1 MSHSNFTKIL
11 VVLVA
16 LLACVS
22 LAQADV
28 LSFTPATV
36 ALTFQKP
43 ATVGSGVGVS
53 VKATTSTFFAVE
65 PTSVPFWLTM
75 SAMSGTANSTGVT
88 VTFTPSALGATL
100 GAGSYYANVNFDV
113 VGSSALTVLAV
124 PVSLVVTDP
133 APTVTVT
140 GGSGLTFNWTQASTF
155 PTQTLQVFS
164 SNEPVAFTVSAAVSA
179 PTVPANWV
187 QVNHTSG
194 VAYSWGTPVVV
205 SFNQLVAVNANIGST
220 LAGTVTIT
228 PAGGTAIVTN
238 VAITVTPPVAA
249 ITSLWPAAI
258 PPQASAGDTDTYN
271 IMVIGTG
278 FVSGTTAVTVAGTS
292 FTTGLT
298 VVNGSTMI
306 LAIPSKA
313 NLKTAGSVVITAKNN
328 TPDTAASR
336 TLSVTAA
343 PIIYAVTN
351 SASYQQESPGATPN
365 VAPYEL
371 ISIFGDNFGPTGST
385 VVPGSP
391 DSFGLFS
398 AALPTTSPST
408 VVNFYKW
415 VASTSTSTFI
425 AAAPLLFVSQQQINV
440 VVPAG
445 VAGTTAAPITQVKIS
460 VSYNGVEGVKQ
471 LASVVAAD
479 PGIFTTAANGTGQG
493 AILNSDYT
501 ANSSAFAAKA
511 GNTVMIYMAGLGAP
525 TSAGANTT
533 ATTAPTYPAKC
544 LSTANYM
551 AAVNG
556 ASSHP
561 NPLWS
566 GIDGIDGAVI
576 ESSLFAANTSPTGGY
591 AVFPP
596 CMATAPTVTIGGKSA
611 TVSYAGW
618 VADSVGGLYQI
629 NATVPAS
636 GVTPGNSVPVLVTV
650 GTGASAVTSQ
660 PGVTMAVVATGG
672 H

>member
-28 LSFTPATV
+28 SPLTATPSTV

-43 ATVGSGVGVS
+43 ATAGLGAGVL
-53 VKATTSTFFAVE
+53 VKATASTFFTVE
-65 PTSVPFWLTM
+65 PTSVPFWLTL
-75 SAMSGTANSTGVT
+75 SAMNGTANSTGVT

-140 GGSGLTFNWTQASTF
+140 GGSGLTFNWTQGSAF
-155 PTQTLQVFS
+155 PTKTLNVFS
-164 SNEPVAFTVSAAVSA
+164 SNEPVAFTVTAAVSG
-179 PTVPANWV
+179 PTVPANWI

-205 SFNQLVAVNANIGST
+205 TFNSLIGVNANIGNT

-238 VAITVTPPVAA
+238 VVITVTPPVAA

-258 PPQASAGDTDTYN
+258 PPQTGAGDTDTYT
-271 IMVIGTG
+271 IIATGTG
-278 FVSGTTAVTVAGTS
+278 FVSGTTAVTVAGVA

-313 NLKTAGSVVITAKNN
+313 DLLTAGPVVITAKNN
-328 TPDTAASR
+328 TPDMAATA
-336 TLSVTAA
+336 TLTVTSA

-351 SASYQQESPGATPN
+351 GASYQQESPGATPD
-365 VAPYEL
+365 VAPYDL
-371 ISIFGDNFGPTGST
+371 VSIFGDNFGPTAGA
-385 VVPGSP
+385 VVLGAP
-391 DSFGLFS
+391 DTSFFKFPVSLASGGHNI
-398 AALPTTSPST
+398 A
-408 VVNFYKW
+408 VNFYKG
-415 VASTSTSTFI
+415 SDGTLI
-425 AAAPLLFVSQQQINV
+425 GQAPLLFASEFQINV
-440 VVPAG
+440 LVPAG
-445 VAGTTAAPITQVKIS
+445 VTGNATVKIS
-460 VSYNGVEGVKQ
+460 VTYNAVESAKLV
-471 LASVVAAD
+471 ANVVAAD
-479 PGIFTTAANGTGQG
+479 PAIFTTAANGTGQA
-493 AILNSDYT
+493 AILNSDYS
-501 ANSSAFAAKA
+501 ANSSTAKA
-511 GNTVMIYMAGLGAP
+511 NVGSTVMIYAAGLGAP
-525 TSAGANTT
+525 TSTGADT
-533 ATTAPTYPAKC
+533 ASATAAAFPKSCISTAPA
-544 LSTANYM
+544 YM
-551 AAVNG
+551 GAVNG
-556 ASSHP
+556 QASKPS
-561 NPLWS
+561 PLWTN
-566 GIDGIDGAVI
+566 IDGAVI
-576 ESSLFAANTSPTGGY
+576 QSALLAKN
-591 AVFPP
+591 VFPP
-596 CMATAPTVTIGGKSA
+596 CFTTSPTVTICGKTA
-611 TVSYAGW
+611 TVTYAGF

-629 NATVPAS
+629 NATVPS
-636 GVTPGNSVPVLVTV
+636 CVTPGNSVPVLVSV
-650 GTGASAVTSQ
+650 GTGTSAAISQ

>member
-88 VTFTPSALGATL
+88 ITFTPSALGATL

-205 SFNQLVAVNANIGST
+205 SFNQLVAVNANIGGT

-278 FVSGTTAVTVAGTS
+278 FVSGTTAVTVAGVA
-292 FTTGLT
+292 FTTGLS
-298 VVNGSTMI
+298 VVNGSTMT

-313 NLKTAGSVVITAKNN
+313 DLLTAGPVVITAKNN
-328 TPDTAASR
+328 TPDTAATA
-336 TLSVTAA
+336 TLTVTSA

-351 SASYQQESPGATPN
+351 GASYQQESPGATPD
-365 VAPYEL
+365 VAPYDL
-371 ISIFGDNFGPTGST
+371 VSIFGDNFGPTAGA
-385 VVPGSP
+385 VVVGAP
-391 DSFGLFS
+391 DTSFFKFPVSLASGGHNI
-398 AALPTTSPST
+398 A
-408 VVNFYKW
+408 VNFYKG
-415 VASTSTSTFI
+415 SDGTLI
-425 AAAPLLFVSQQQINV
+425 GQAPLLFASEFQINV
-440 VVPAG
+440 LVPAG
-445 VAGTTAAPITQVKIS
+445 VAGNATVKIS
-460 VSYNGVEGVKQ
+460 VTYNAVESAKLV
-471 LASVVAAD
+471 ANVAAAD
-479 PGIFTTAANGTGQG
+479 PAIFTTAANGTGQA

-501 ANSSAFAAKA
+501 ANSSTVKA
-511 GNTVMIYMAGLGAP
+511 NLGSTVMIYMAGLGNPAS
-525 TSAGANTT
+525 TGADTASAT
-533 ATTAPTYPAKC
+533 AAAFPKSCISTAPA
-544 LSTANYM
+544 YM
-551 AAVNG
+551 GAVNG
-556 ASSHP
+556 QASKPS
-561 NPLWS
+561 PLWTN
-566 GIDGIDGAVI
+566 IDGAVI
-576 ESSLFAANTSPTGGY
+576 QSALLATN
-591 AVFPP
+591 VFPP
-596 CMATAPTVTIGGKSA
+596 CLTTTPTVTICGKTA
-611 TVSYAGW
+611 TVSYAGF
-618 VADSVGGLYQI
+618 VAGSVAGLYQI
-629 NATVPAS
+629 NATVPS
-636 GVTPGNSVPVLVTV
+636 CVTPGVAVPVVVSV
-650 GTGASAVTSQ
+650 GTGTSAVTSQ

>member
-1 MSHSNFTKIL
+1 MSHSYFTKIL
-11 VVLVA
+11 IVLTG
-16 LLACVS
+16 LLVCVS
-22 LAQADV
+22 LMQAQGV
-28 LSFTPATV
+28 SPLSATPATV

-43 ATVGSGVGVS
+43 ATAGSGVGVL
-53 VKATTSTFFAVE
+53 VKATASTFFTVE
-65 PTSVPFWLTM
+65 PTSVPFWLTP

-179 PTVPANWV
+179 PTVPANWI

-258 PPQASAGDTDTYN
+258 PPQAGASDTDTYN
-271 IMVIGTG
+271 IMVIGRG
-278 FVSGTTAVTVAGTS
+278 FVSGTTAVTVAGTA

-313 NLKTAGSVVITAKNN
+313 TLKTAGPVVITAKNN
-328 TPDTAASR
+328 TPDTAASA

-351 SASYQQESPGATPN
+351 SASYQQESPGATPD
-365 VAPYEL
+365 VAPYDL
-371 ISIFGDNFGPTGST
+371 VSIFGDNFGPTAGA
-385 VVPGSP
+385 VVVGAP
-391 DSFGLFS
+391 DTSFFKFPV
-398 AALPTTSPST
+398 ALASGGHNIA
-408 VVNFYKW
+408 VNFYKADGTT
-415 VASTSTSTFI
+415 VI
-425 AAAPLLFVSQQQINV
+425 GQAPLLFGSEFQINAL
-440 VVPAG
+440 VPAG
-445 VAGTTAAPITQVKIS
+445 VAGNTTVKLS
-460 VSYNGVEGVKQ
+460 VTYNGVESGKLV
-471 LASVVAAD
+471 ANVVAAD

-493 AILNSDYT
+493 AILNSDYS
-501 ANSSAFAAKA
+501 ANSSAAKA
-511 GNTVMIYMAGLGAP
+511 NLGSTVMIYMAGLGSP
-525 TSAGANTT
+525 TSTGADTASTT
-533 ATTAPTYPAKC
+533 AAAFPKSC
-544 LSTANYM
+544 VSTANYM
-551 AAVNG
+551 GAVNG
-556 ASSHP
+556 QTVKPS
-561 NPLWS
+561 PLWTT
-566 GIDGIDGAVI
+566 IDGAVI
-576 ESSLFAANTSPTGGY
+576 QGGLLLTN
-591 AVFPP
+591 VFPP
-596 CMATAPTVTIGGKSA
+596 CFATSPTVTIGGKAA
-611 TVSYAGW
+611 TVTYAGF
-618 VADSVGGLYQI
+618 VSGSVSGLYQI
-629 NATVPAS
+629 NATIPTS
-636 GVTPGNSVPVLVTV
+636 VTAGSAVPVVVSV
-650 GTGASAVTSQ
+650 GTATSQ